1 MKRRI
6 DTEVESILEEIEDLK
21 MLKDL
26 GEKKFADEKGYA
38 DTIASRLRGMK
49 TTQLRKFFDSIRKIK
64 EELKDGRWEDVEA
77 EFYLLKPKIA
87 HARGRNLIPEEF
99 NELMKV
105 CMKKVDVGEDSDEKK
120 KNFEK
125 MVEFLEAIVAYHRY
139 YNPRGG

>member
-1 MKRRI
+1 MRRRI
-6 DTEVESILEEIEDLK
+6 DTEVESILKEIEELR

-26 GEKKFADEKGYA
+26 KEKKIADEEGYA

-64 EELKDGRWEDVEA
+64 EELKDGGWEDVEA

-105 CMKKVDVGEDSDEKK
+105 CMRKVDIGEIQDKK
-120 KNFEK
+120 ENFER
-125 MVEFLEAIVAYHRY
+125 MVDFLEAVVAYHRY
-139 YNPRGG
+139 YNPRG

>member
-6 DTEVESILEEIEDLK
+6 DTEVESILEEIEALE

-49 TTQLRKFFDSIRKIK
+49 TTQLRKFFDSIRTIK
-64 EELKDGRWEDVEA
+64 VKLKEGGWDDVKP

-99 NELMKV
+99 YEFLKV
-105 CMKKVDVGEDSDEKK
+105 CMRKVDIGDDNENKK

-125 MVEFLEAIVAYHRY
+125 MVEFLEAVVAYHRY
-139 YNPRGG
+139 YNPRG

>member
-1 MKRRI
+1 MRRRI
-6 DTEVESILEEIEDLK
+6 DTEVESILKEIEELR

-26 GEKKFADEKGYA
+26 EEKDFADEEGYA
-38 DTIASRLRGMK
+38 DKIAQRLRGMK

-105 CMKKVDVGEDSDEKK
+105 CMRKVDIEDEDGDKK
-120 KNFEK
+120 KNCEK
-125 MVEFLEAIVAYHRY
+125 MVDFLEAVVAYHRY
-139 YNPRGG
+139 YNPRG

>member
-1 MKRRI
+1 MRRRI
-6 DTEVESILEEIEDLK
+6 DTEVESILKEIEELR

-26 GEKKFADEKGYA
+26 KEKKIADEEGYA

-64 EELKDGRWEDVEA
+64 EELKDGGWEDVEA

-105 CMKKVDVGEDSDEKK
+105 CMRKVDIGEIQDKK
-120 KNFEK
+120 ENF
-125 MVEFLEAIVAYHRY
+125 FQNI
-139 YNPRGG
+139 

>member
-6 DTEVESILEEIEDLK
+6 DTEVESILEEIEDLE

-49 TTQLRKFFDSIRKIK
+49 TTQLRKFFDSIRTIK
-64 EELKDGRWEDVEA
+64 VKLKEGGWDAA
-77 EFYLLKPKIA
+77 EPKFYLLKPKIA

-99 NELMKV
+99 YEFLKV
-105 CMKKVDVGEDSDEKK
+105 CMRKVDIGDDSEKK
-120 KNFEK
+120 ENFEK
-125 MVEFLEAIVAYHRY
+125 MVEFLEAVVAYHRY
-139 YNPRGG
+139 YNPRG

>member
-1 MKRRI
+1 MRRRI
-6 DTEVESILEEIEDLK
+6 DTEVESILKEIEELR

-26 GEKKFADEKGYA
+26 KEKKIADEGGYA

-105 CMKKVDVGEDSDEKK
+105 CMRKVDIEDGDGDKK

-125 MVEFLEAIVAYHRY
+125 MVDFLEAVVAYHRY
-139 YNPRGG
+139 YNPRG